1 MLFKLVV
8 FLLCRNFNFFLQGTL
23 SSSSERNQK
32 NNFAASVKSMSH
44 EDLSRLE
51 LQLREQLNSMKINRE
66 TERKQRVSEESNDKI
81 EISLPLLPAVATQ
94 GDLKKLKVRS

>member
-1 MLFKLVV
+1 
-8 FLLCRNFNFFLQGTL
+8 
-23 SSSSERNQK
+23 
-32 NNFAASVKSMSH
+32 MSH

-94 GDLKKLKVRS
+94 GDLKRLKVRS